1 MNNEGLVDIAKLRKN
16 KAKANFRGKSAYRF
30 IHGNKIIKIYASDK
44 DNGYAPIDR
53 DSIIDLS
60 TYKSDTIVFPD
71 SYLYE
76 KKEKVGEIMNYIKA
90 DHVRVPFYNNINV
103 NRLLVNYENAYND
116 ITVYNNILMRDLC
129 DVNILY
135 SEKDG
140 FHIIDTTEWEFS
152 DKNTVPYNIYKFK
165 SSLVNII
172 LEYIDMPIIYRY
184 DYPMIDGIIQEN
196 ALKYGSVGQRYFKVL
211 NDIVNN
217 KCSFQELLFAYMS
230 LYQKMYN
237 RDLKT
242 MNDVKEMT
250 KILKKG

>member
-1 MNNEGLVDIAKLRKN
+1 MNNEGLVDIVKSRKN
-16 KAKANFRGKSAYRF
+16 KAKADFRGKSAYCF
-30 IHGNKIIKIYASDK
+30 IHGNKIIKIYANENDH
-44 DNGYAPIDR
+44 GYTSLDR
-53 DSIIDLS
+53 DTIIDLS

-76 KKEKVGEIMNYIKA
+76 KKEKVGEIMDYIKA

-152 DKNTVPYNIYKFK
+152 DKNTIPYNIYKFK
-165 SSLVNII
+165 TSLINLIF
-172 LEYIDMPIIYRY
+172 EYIDIPIIYRY
-184 DYPMIDGIIQEN
+184 EYPMIDGIIREN
-196 ALKYGSVGQRYFKVL
+196 AYKYGLVGQRYFKVL
-211 NDIVNN
+211 SNVINN

-230 LYQKMYN
+230 LYEKIYN
-237 RDLKT
+237 TELKT
-242 MNDVKEMT
+242 LNDVKEMT